1 MYAKLCSIN
10 FPLLLILPSFLLS
23 PSPCHSFPPSSSYTV
38 RDDTTTTSRTK
49 RQDNNDQS
57 IIDTQDDHP
66 HSNSNN
72 PDDDD
77 HPHSDTEP
85 PDTQLEADA
94 DQDPHKIGPVGL
106 RCSHVSSPTS
116 IYTTPLLGDFNNDG
130 RLDVNYVI
138 VWGSGYEGAFKT
150 LLVTSDLERLF
161 VGAYGKEIL
170 NFERFLAPTE
180 QPWTQYMG
188 QKGDNVFML
197 PKS

>member
-1 MYAKLCSIN
+1 M
-10 FPLLLILPSFLLS
+10 
-23 PSPCHSFPPSSSYTV
+23 
-38 RDDTTTTSRTK
+38 RDVTTTTSRTK

-72 PDDDD
+72 PGDDD
-77 HPHSDTEP
+77 HPHSDVEL
-85 PDTQLEADA
+85 PDAQLEADA
-94 DQDPHKIGPVGL
+94 DADPHRIGPVGL

-170 NFERFLAPTE
+170 DFERFLSPAE